1 MQISWRQYLKL
12 KLAKR
17 NAIFSLGIS
26 FGKHTHHVV
35 GLVKQGSQ
43 IFWAHACTFD
53 KITFKKE
60 FSDWVKANALAGTP
74 TYISF
79 TESYYQLLQVDRPDV
94 ADHEIHAALH
104 WPLKELLTT
113 DKPVAY
119 DFFDLP
125 VQVSGQHK
133 INTISVEYEQ
143 VENLNQLM
151 FDLQLDLKQ
160 IVVEELATV
169 ELVHSHSE
177 AVLTLVQET
186 SGEVCLN
193 IIKDNQLY
201 LTRRLRGFDNLGQFS
216 KDELRMGI
224 IESLCIQIQ
233 RSLDYFSN
241 QLRQAPIKH
250 IFLRLPIDHQQVVA
264 EDIEKVIDMPVSL
277 LTPGLEITVDVNID
291 EFSLNALGAAMIALH
306 KVEQKPVVEAA

>member
-53 KITFKKE
+53 KITFKHE

-94 ADHEIHAALH
+94 ADHEVHAALQ

-177 AVLTLVQET
+177 AVLTLVQEMN
-186 SGEVCLN
+186 GEVCLN

-216 KDELRMGI
+216 QDELRMGI

-241 QLRQAPIKH
+241 QLRQAPVKH

-291 EFSLNALGAAMIALH
+291 EFSLNALGAAMIGLH
-306 KVEQKPVVEAA
+306 KVEQKTAVEAA